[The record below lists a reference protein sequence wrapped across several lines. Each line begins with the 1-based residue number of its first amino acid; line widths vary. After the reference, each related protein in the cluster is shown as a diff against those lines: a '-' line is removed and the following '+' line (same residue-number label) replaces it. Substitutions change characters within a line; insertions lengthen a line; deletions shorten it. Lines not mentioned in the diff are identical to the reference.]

1 MSSNRRW
8 AVGLMTG
15 TVLDGEIDVAL
26 LATDGESVEAFGPAA
41 LVPYEAAVLGLLE
54 EAVADARAW
63 GFHGAEPASF
73 ARATAALTAA
83 QSAAVA
89 SVLQAHGIA
98 AEAVDV
104 VGFHG
109 QTVLHRAPTGDRH
122 GRTRQLA
129 DGAAMAR
136 DLGLDVVTDFRT
148 TDMAHGGQG
157 APLAPIYHR
166 ALLDRLGRTETAAFL
181 NLGGVANITSAAD
194 DRLIAFDTGPANAPI
209 NDLLRAR
216 TGAAMDVD
224 GAIAASGSVDEPL
237 LARLLRH
244 PYFAAPYPKSL
255 DRFDF
260 PATMVDSLGTADG
273 AATLTAFAA
282 GAIAKALE
290 LLPTRPRELV
300 VGGGGRRNPA
310 LMRELGARTLLEVI
324 DADALGLRGDM
335 IEAEC
340 FALLAVRARRGLPLS
355 FPTTTGVPRPL
366 TGGVLHSAPQPQ
378 RRS

>member
-26 LATDGESVEAFGPAA
+26 LATDGEAVEAFGPAA
-41 LVPYEAAVLGLLE
+41 LVPYEAAVLRLLE
-54 EAVADARAW
+54 ESVADARAW
-63 GFHGAEPASF
+63 GFEGAEPASF

-83 QSAAVA
+83 QSVAVA
-89 SVLQAHGIA
+89 SVLEAHGIA

-109 QTVLHRAPTGDRH
+109 QTVLHRAPTGGRH

-136 DLGLDVVTDFRT
+136 DLGIDVVTDFRT
-148 TDMAHGGQG
+148 SDMAHGGQG

-181 NLGGVANITSAAD
+181 NLGGVANITSAAG

-310 LMRELGARTLLEVI
+310 LMRELAGRTLLEVI

-378 RRS
+378 PRS